1 MPKALREL
9 LSYLERAPGTLLIAS
24 ALAFLLFYTLAPQA
38 FPLTRGEAGMVVFWL
53 LALGAGLQLISILT
67 EEGRSGE
74 HGQG

>member
-1 MPKALREL
+1 MKALREL

-38 FPLTRGEAGMVVFWL
+38 LPLTRGEAGMVVWP

-67 EEGRSGE
+67 EEERAR
-74 HGQG
+74 GQ